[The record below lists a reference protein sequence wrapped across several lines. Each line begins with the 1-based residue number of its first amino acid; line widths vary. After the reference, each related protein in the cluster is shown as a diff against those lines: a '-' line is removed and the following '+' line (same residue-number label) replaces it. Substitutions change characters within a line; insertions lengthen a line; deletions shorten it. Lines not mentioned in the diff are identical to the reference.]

1 MFRHFIQWPV
11 MEEIWPM
18 SLEMVLRM
26 YYKESSHWAVFTLLT
41 VSLVLFSITTLTKEN
56 VISIQL

>member
-1 MFRHFIQWPV
+1 
-11 MEEIWPM
+11 MEEIWPI
-18 SLEMVLRM
+18 SLGMVFRM
-26 YYKESSHWAVFTLLT
+26 YYKESSDWAVFTLLT